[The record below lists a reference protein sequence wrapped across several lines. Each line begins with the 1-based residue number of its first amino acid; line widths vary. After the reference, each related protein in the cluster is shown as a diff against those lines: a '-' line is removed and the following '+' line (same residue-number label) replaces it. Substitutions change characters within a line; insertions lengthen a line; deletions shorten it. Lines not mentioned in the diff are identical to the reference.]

1 MRNTLLLTS
10 VLLLAACG
18 EVTEKVN
25 SDASPTA
32 LATETAKYFGTS
44 RSRVAIGNMKP
55 GVWGTAYKAKVSGT
69 VYDCHYFKKS
79 VTCSRA

>member
-1 MRNTLLLTS
+1 MRHTLLFAS

-18 EVTEKVN
+18 EVTDTVN
-25 SDASPTA
+25 SDATPSA
-32 LATETAKYFGTS
+32 LATETAKYFETS

-55 GVWGTAYKAKVSGT
+55 GVWGTAYKAKVAGT